1 MVRDNREW
9 EKSIHGIAT
18 SALLALIVAWLASCS
33 RTGIKLEAYREDDVQ
48 RTTTEQASST
58 TSSLRCLFTNCF
70 KSEE

>member
-9 EKSIHGIAT
+9 EKSIHNIAT

-33 RTGIKLEAYREDDVQ
+33 RVGFKAELYREDDVQ

-58 TSSLRCLFTNCF
+58 TSPLRCLFTNCF